1 MTASNAMRAVRTG
14 SRPLARS
21 KAARRFV
28 RRPWRWPAARRPD
41 DPTRVAGWTLIDS
54 AQRHPILVSQ
64 EPTTHLIRMGRGS
77 NGLSSSQRAQLL
89 DFVAHFR
96 ATDAG
101 NSRLIVAVPSGG
113 ANEVSAMYAVGEIR
127 SMLNDQGFGQAS
139 ISVEA
144 YNAEGAGDPPIRVSY
159 MRYVAEP
166 PQCGDWSTNLAY
178 DPMNLPYPNLG
189 CANSATSPCRSPTP
203 PTCLDRAPRPPA
215 RAIAATRSGASTSR
229 VSRPVLR
236 QSASWAGCGAEK
248 STRNDRSLT

>member
-1 MTASNAMRAVRTG
+1 MTASNATRAVRTG
-14 SRPLARS
+14 SVRSLGARLLAAS
-21 KAARRFV
+21 FATLAMTGCKTT
-28 RRPWRWPAARRPD
+28 D

-127 SMLNDQGFGQAS
+127 SILNDQGFGQAS

-144 YNAEGAGDPPIRVSY
+144 FNAEGTGDAPIRVSY

-189 CANSATSPCRSPTP
+189 CANQRNLAVQIANPAD
-203 PTCLDRAPRPPA
+203 LLGPRTETA
-215 RAIAATRSGASTSR
+215 RASDRRDQVWGKYVKGAPTGSAAERELG
-229 VSRPVLR
+229 
-236 QSASWAGCGAEK
+236 SAVGAEK
-248 STRNDRSLT
+248 LNP

>member
-1 MTASNAMRAVRTG
+1 MTASNATRAVRTV
-14 SRPLARS
+14 SARS
-21 KAARRFV
+21 LGAKLLAASL
-28 RRPWRWPAARRPD
+28 ATLAMTGCKTTD
-41 DPTRVAGWTLIDS
+41 DPTRVAGWTLVES
-54 AQRHPILVSQ
+54 SQRHPILVSQ

-144 YNAEGAGDPPIRVSY
+144 YNAEGAGEPPIRVSY
-159 MRYVAEP
+159 MRYIAEP

-178 DPMNLPYPNLG
+178 EPMNLPYPNLG
-189 CANSATSPCRSPTP
+189 CANQRNLAVQIANPAD
-203 PTCLDRAPRPPA
+203 LLGPRTETA
-215 RAIAATRSGASTSR
+215 RASDRRDQVWSKYVKGAATGAAAER
-229 VSRPVLR
+229 ELG
-236 QSASWAGCGAEK
+236 SAVGSEK
-248 STRNDRSLT
+248 INP